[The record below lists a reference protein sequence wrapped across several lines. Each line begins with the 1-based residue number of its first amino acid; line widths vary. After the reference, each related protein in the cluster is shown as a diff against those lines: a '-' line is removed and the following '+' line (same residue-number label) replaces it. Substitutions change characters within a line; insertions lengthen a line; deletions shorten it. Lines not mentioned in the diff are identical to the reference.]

1 MILNLENSYHI
12 LGLSLSFLFSFY
24 LLFNNT
30 NGHKS
35 NIYIGLF
42 IFYLG
47 LENLEV
53 ILCQTSF
60 YSSFP
65 NLYLISPTI
74 GFIIYPILF
83 FYIKSIAFKGFQLK
97 RKDFIHVIP
106 FILIVV
112 LNLFEYY
119 FKPLE
124 IKRQIMTNS
133 ELKPWFVTV
142 IYYTLH
148 VQALLYL
155 FLSIKVTYRF
165 KKIVKE
171 NYSNINKRNYKW
183 ILQLTYVFIYFVL
196 TALIYNILR
205 FGTDMSWENKLFY
218 ISAPINLAFLIWL
231 IYKAMSQ
238 PYIFN
243 GVDANIK
250 LLQEYLNES
259 EHAKQVQE
267 KSFSSEDS
275 NLKNRALK
283 SKLEEY
289 MNKEEAFLN
298 PSLTIFD
305 LAKGLNI
312 TSIELSLFLNKELH
326 KNFFDYINEYRIE
339 KAKQILQDPD
349 KKSLTILEI
358 LYEVGF
364 NSKSS
369 FNTAFKKFTKK
380 TPTQYRENTVKSRS

>member
-267 KSFSSEDS
+267 KSISSEDS

>member
-1 MILNLENSYHI
+1 
-12 LGLSLSFLFSFY
+12 
-24 LLFNNT
+24 
-30 NGHKS
+30 
-35 NIYIGLF
+35 
-42 IFYLG
+42 
-47 LENLEV
+47 
-53 ILCQTSF
+53 
-60 YSSFP
+60 
-65 NLYLISPTI
+65 
-74 GFIIYPILF
+74 
-83 FYIKSIAFKGFQLK
+83 
-97 RKDFIHVIP
+97 
-106 FILIVV
+106 
-112 LNLFEYY
+112 
-119 FKPLE
+119 
-124 IKRQIMTNS
+124 MTNS